1 MLITNLFWVMLGLG
15 IALPATLVL
24 IFNFVI
30 KMTAGDNYNL
40 DLTKIAILYVVA
52 LLGWATLFGIKGG

>member
-1 MLITNLFWVMLGLG
+1 MLGLG